1 MPSIADAGA
10 PPLNVAGSTRVGV
23 REQVCESQ
31 QGVWW
36 GQFHGVTAFPWRC
49 RGCGEQHVSVFA
61 TPSRGEVLRTQCTE
75 CGDPRAVDYP
85 GSSSETDAPQTEEP
99 EIPASW

>member
-61 TPSRGEVLRTQCTE
+61 TPNRGEVLRTQCTE